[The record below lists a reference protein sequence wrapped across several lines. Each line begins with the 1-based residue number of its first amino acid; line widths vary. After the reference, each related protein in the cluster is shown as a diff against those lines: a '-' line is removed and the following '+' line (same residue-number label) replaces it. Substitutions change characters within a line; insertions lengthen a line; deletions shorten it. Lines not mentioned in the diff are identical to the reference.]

1 MDTERGK
8 RASGWGLK
16 IIQEVDFMRNILSVF
31 LCLVLFVTTLA
42 NYSLASPIIYV
53 NIYPPKSA
61 QPNSINYYLKPGDDV
76 LILFRVNAIPAL
88 GSMNSFFVTIT
99 HSGDTLNYEIYNS
112 VNNPNSPGSP
122 IQKGGLSSPTS
133 ILFPWDSDFVNLPTG
148 QRTKLVSPVGLRIVN
163 TGKKAGTISIK
174 IGVNESVGGLVVN
187 SKPSGASVYVDNKFM
202 GTTPLNISGIK
213 TGTHVVRISYQGYA
227 DRIRTVIIRPHR
239 YELISETLLAPVNT
253 GSLYVDSNPR
263 GASIYLDGDY
273 EGETPRRIDFI
284 PVGSHTVRLSKEG
297 YRDYVQQVWIQAN
310 QTTTIS
316 ISLVVEATRYKL
328 SINSNPS
335 GASVFVDGIPRGI
348 TPTYTYVTPGYHQ
361 VKLEL
366 EGYLDYEET
375 VHITGDMLLNINLQ
389 VAEGALVVFSEPSGG
404 DVYVDE
410 RYYGRTPIT
419 IQRIPAGRRIVT
431 IKMPGYAD
439 WTDDVLIEPGKI
451 SQISATLKLAGT
463 LQVSSSP
470 SGAKV
475 YLDGKDIGVT
485 PLSNSG
491 IPEGTHN
498 LSVELFGYKPWQGI
512 VEILPR
518 QTTNIF
524 AKLEPAPIDISGLTV
539 SPQVYK
545 VKTPFKKD
553 LSINFTITK
562 PATVTVEIRDMEDRI
577 VDVLMSNFKSSVPK
591 LEVKWKRDV
600 SPGNYKV
607 VVIAVD
613 EDGNQAYREAIFR
626 VEEESLLNWILYGI
640 FGLLILWIISILL

>member
-1 MDTERGK
+1 
-8 RASGWGLK
+8 
-16 IIQEVDFMRNILSVF
+16 MRNALSVF
-31 LCLVLFVTTLA
+31 LCLVLFVTALA
-42 NYSLASPIIYV
+42 NYTLASSIIYV

-61 QPNSINYYLKPGDDV
+61 QPNSINYYLKPGNDV
-76 LILFRVNAIPAL
+76 LILFRVSAIPAL
-88 GSMNSFFVTIT
+88 GSMHSFFVTIT
-99 HSGDTLNYEIYNS
+99 HSGDALNYEIYNG

-122 IQKGGLSSPTS
+122 IQRGGLSSPMS
-133 ILFPWDSDFVNLPTG
+133 ILFPWDSDFVNVPTG
-148 QRTKLVSPVGLRIVN
+148 QRTKLVSPIGLRIVN
-163 TGKKAGTISIK
+163 TGKKAGTVSIK

-187 SKPSGASVYVDNKFM
+187 SKPSGASVYIDNKFI

-227 DRIRTVIIRPHR
+227 DRVRTVIIRPHR
-239 YELISETLLAPVNT
+239 YEFISETLLTPANT

-263 GASIYLDGDY
+263 GASIYLDDNY

-316 ISLVVEATRYKL
+316 ISLIVEAIRYKL

-335 GASVFVDGIPRGI
+335 GARVFVDGIPRGI

-375 VHITGDMLLNINLQ
+375 VHITRDMLLNINLQ
-389 VAEGALVVFSEPSGG
+389 VAEGALVVFSEPSGA
-404 DVYVDE
+404 DVYVDD

-451 SQISATLKLAGT
+451 SQVSATLKLAGT

-470 SGAKV
+470 PGAKV

-491 IPEGTHN
+491 VPEGTHN

-562 PATVTVEIRDMEDRI
+562 PATVTVEIRDMEDRVI
-577 VDVLMSNFKSSVPK
+577 DVLMSNFKSSVPK
-591 LEVKWKRDV
+591 LEVKWRRDI

>member
-1 MDTERGK
+1 VDTERGK

-348 TPTYTYVTPGYHQ
+348 TPAYTYVTPGYHQ

-419 IQRIPAGRRIVT
+419 FQRIPAGRRIVT

-512 VEILPR
+512 VDILPR

>member
-1 MDTERGK
+1 VDTERGK

-273 EGETPRRIDFI
+273 EGETSRRIDFI

-512 VEILPR
+512 VEIPPR